1 MKHQSLLAAATLVL
15 TLALTAPAAAQ
26 QSPADGQP
34 SIVADLLIDISQVRS
49 KLEQLA
55 EAIPESTWSWRPA
68 EGVRSVSEVF
78 LHVAA
83 DNYLL
88 AAPLGTPAPAATGI
102 DAADYATVQAYESRT
117 VSKADALADL
127 QASFDHL
134 NGAIQGVDDADLQA
148 TIRIFGND
156 FSGQQFLVLTTTH
169 LHEHLGQM
177 IAYARMNGVA
187 PPWSAG
193 GQQD

>member
-1 MKHQSLLAAATLVL
+1 MKHAFPVAAATLAL
-15 TLALTAPAAAQ
+15 TLGLAAPTAAQ

-34 SIVADLLIDISQVRS
+34 SIVADLLIDIGQVRS
-49 KLEQLA
+49 KLGQLA
-55 EAIPESTWSWRPA
+55 EAIPESTWSWRPG

-117 VSKADALADL
+117 VTKAEAMADL

-134 NGAIQGVDDADLQA
+134 NGAIESVDATDLQA
-148 TIRIFGND
+148 SIEIFGNN

-177 IAYARMNGVA
+177 IAYARMNGIA